1 MGIWKKNQIPRM
13 IGCGYFKKLKKP
25 SGFMKELEKDPM
37 ALGGY
42 LKILKIEN
50 HDYII
55 TMHLFI
61 W

>member
-1 MGIWKKNQIPRM
+1 
-13 IGCGYFKKLKKP
+13 
-25 SGFMKELEKDPM
+25 M

>member
-1 MGIWKKNQIPRM
+1 M

-61 W
+61 